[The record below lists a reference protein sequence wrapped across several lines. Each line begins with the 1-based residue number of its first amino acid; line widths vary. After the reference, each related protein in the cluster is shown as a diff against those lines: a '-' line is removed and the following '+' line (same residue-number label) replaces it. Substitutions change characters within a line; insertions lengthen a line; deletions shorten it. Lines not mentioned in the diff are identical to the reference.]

1 MVSRI
6 WTVFAYILV
15 LASVLTTGCARYQ
28 PAPSAFHEIIQ
39 KPYALD
45 TGDRLRIT
53 VFEQADLTNTY
64 TVDKAGYIAFPLVGS
79 VPARGRTIKEIEA
92 SLARQLAADYL
103 RDPDVSVEVD
113 TYRPFYI
120 MGEVNSPGQYT
131 YVPGMTIQN
140 AIAVAGGYSARAHQP
155 NADVTRHINGEI
167 LTGRIVITDPIM
179 PGDTIY
185 LRERLF

>member
-1 MVSRI
+1 MVLRI
-6 WTVFAYILV
+6 CTRFAFIAVAVVLLV
-15 LASVLTTGCARYQ
+15 SGCARYQ
-28 PAPSAFHEIIQ
+28 PASPAFHEIIQ

-45 TGDRLRIT
+45 TGDRLRVT

-79 VPARGRTIKEIEA
+79 VAARGRTVKQIEA
-92 SLARQLAADYL
+92 SLARQLAKNYL

-120 MGEVNSPGQYT
+120 MGEVNTPGQYT

-140 AIAVAGGYSARAHQP
+140 AIAVAGGYTARAHQP
-155 NADVTRHINGEI
+155 NADITRHVNGEI